1 MFPPREWTDAEGNT
15 WLSFPS
21 SELPTRDTAMQAH
34 DHLEAEL
41 LRRQARSEPL
51 DDVREEVFAEM
62 FDELIRQIALLN
74 PERGLLLLRV
84 RDERRLTLLSLAA
97 LA

>member
-1 MFPPREWTDAEGNT
+1 
-15 WLSFPS
+15 
-21 SELPTRDTAMQAH
+21 MQAH